1 MNCPACKNPMII
13 LELNHVEIDFCSAC
27 KGIWLDSGELE
38 LLFQNSESNSLYDSF
53 TLKPDYIEEKR
64 KCPICKIKM
73 EKVEFD
79 STNIVLDRCTNNHGL
94 WFDNGE
100 LSLLLKSEKN
110 TDNKIVQQLKEI
122 FGE

>member
-27 KGIWLDSGELE
+27 KGIWLDGGELE

-53 TLKPDYIEEKR
+53 TLKSDYIEEKR

>member
-53 TLKPDYIEEKR
+53 TLKSDYIEEKR

>member
-27 KGIWLDSGELE
+27 KGIWLDGGELE

-53 TLKPDYIEEKR
+53 TLKSDYIEEKR

-110 TDNKIVQQLKEI
+110 TENKIVQQLKEI

>member
-38 LLFQNSESNSLYDSF
+38 LLFQNSESNSLYDLF
-53 TLKPDYIEEKR
+53 TLKSDYIEEKR

-110 TDNKIVQQLKEI
+110 TENKIVQQLKEI

>member
-1 MNCPACKNPMII
+1 MLI
-13 LELNHVEIDFCSAC
+13 LELNQVEIDYCSAC

-38 LLFQNSESNSLYDSF
+38 LLFQNSDEKSLAESLTSRL
-53 TLKPDYIEEKR
+53 DYIEEKR
-64 KCPICKIKM
+64 KCPICKMKM

-79 STNIVLDRCTNNHGL
+79 KTEIILDSCLNNHGL

-100 LSLLLKSEKN
+100 LNLLLKSEKN
-110 TDNKIVQQLKEI
+110 TNHKIVQQLRQI

>member
-53 TLKPDYIEEKR
+53 TLKSDYIEEKR

-110 TDNKIVQQLKEI
+110 TENKIVQQLKEI